1 MALQVGELYAQLT
14 MDSGPFDKG
23 VDGLKGK
30 LGKMG
35 GLVAGA
41 LGGVVLAGVTALGGA
56 MVASVA
62 SANTFSK
69 AMNGLQTA
77 TGATE
82 EEMASMGD
90 AIKNVYARNFG
101 QDINDVAKAM
111 EYAKQATTA
120 TGEELEYLTQ
130 DALMLRDAFGYEV
143 TDSVKASDKLM
154 RQFGLTGSESMA
166 MIAEATQKGLNKSDD
181 LIDTIDEYSVYFA
194 TAGLDAEA
202 MFAIFE
208 NASNAGVR
216 NLDYVGD
223 AVKEFGI
230 RAKDG
235 SKVSREA
242 FSALGLD
249 IEEMETGMAKGGET
263 AKNTFLKVIEALQG
277 MEDPVLKNMAGVA
290 LFGTKYEDLEADAIK
305 AMGNINGTIKG
316 SIETLDSINAIKY
329 DSFGEVFAGIGRQ
342 LQVGLLMPLG
352 EKVLPL
358 LNDFATW
365 IATKIPGMI
374 AYFENFGSQAQGIF
388 ARFQPVIQNV
398 MGVIQQM
405 IPVWVGAFQTIMGVV
420 GPVMDFIGSKIK
432 EVVTMFTE
440 FWKKN
445 GQDLLTNV
453 QIVFNG
459 MWAVIQFVMPAVLA
473 IVSMVFNTVKG
484 VITGALNVISGVFKV
499 FAGLFTGDWSKMWDG
514 IKQLVSGAIELLW
527 NLWNLMLF
535 GRLVAGI
542 KLLGTKLLGGF
553 KSMWTGIQNG
563 TGNFISSIQ
572 TSFMNMVTSVVGF
585 FKSLYTRGIE
595 IFTSMRTIGASIFE
609 AMKQA
614 IYNIILLLKDKAVSL
629 IGGMKTGITT
639 AFDNIL
645 ASAKSIFTSVK
656 DAILNPIQT
665 AKDTL
670 LGIIDTIV
678 NAFKNMVI
686 KIPTPKLPKINV
698 GSKSVGGFP
707 IPTFDIDWFKTG
719 GIATGP
725 AIAGIG
731 EAGSEAIV
739 PLAGRRMKPFAEAI
753 AKQMGGVGGGGG
765 DIYVSVTSDELHKM
779 AQAVRTMEDLKQTFR
794 KK

>member
-62 SANTFSK
+62 SANQFSK

-101 QDINDVAKAM
+101 EDITDVAKAM
-111 EYAKQATTA
+111 EYAKQATGA
-120 TGEELEYLTQ
+120 VGEELEYLTQ
-130 DALMLRDAFGYEV
+130 DALMLRDTFGYEV
-143 TDSVKASDKLM
+143 TESLKATDKLM
-154 RQFGLTGSESMA
+154 REFGLTGTESMS
-166 MIAEATQKGLNKSDD
+166 MIAQATQKGLNKSDD

-305 AMGNINGTIKG
+305 AMGNINGSIKG
-316 SIETLDSINAIKY
+316 SVEVLDSINQIKY
-329 DSFGEVFAGIGRQ
+329 DSFGEVFTGIGRQ
-342 LQVGLLMPLG
+342 IQVGLLMPLG

-358 LNDFATW
+358 LNDFANW
-365 IATKIPGMI
+365 VATKIPGMV

-388 ARFQPVIQNV
+388 ARFQPIIQNV
-398 MGVIQQM
+398 MGIIQQM
-405 IPVWVGAFQTIMGVV
+405 IPVWVSSFQTIMDVV
-420 GPVMDFIGSKIK
+420 GPIMDFVGSKIK

-440 FWKKN
+440 FWKTN
-445 GQDLLTNV
+445 GKDLLTNV

-459 MWAVIQFVMPAVLA
+459 IWEIIQFVMPLVLA
-473 IVSMVFNTVKG
+473 IVTMVFNSVKG
-484 VITGALNVISGVFKV
+484 VISGALNIISGVFKV

-514 IKQLVSGAIELLW
+514 VKQLVGGAIEFLW

-535 GRLVAGI
+535 GRLVSGI
-542 KLLGTKLLGGF
+542 KMLGTKLLGGF

-563 TGNFISSIQ
+563 TGSFISTIQ

-585 FKSLYTRGIE
+585 FRSLFTRGIE

-629 IGGMKTGITT
+629 ITGMKTGITT

-645 ASAKSIFTSVK
+645 TSAKSIFASVK
-656 DAILNPIQT
+656 SAIVDPITT
-665 AKDTL
+665 AKETL

-678 NAFKNMVI
+678 KAFANMVI
-686 KIPTPKLPKINV
+686 KIPTPKLPKLNV
-698 GSKSVGGFP
+698 GSKSVAGFP
-707 IPTFDIDWFKTG
+707 VPTFDLDWFKTG

-739 PLAGRRMKPFAEAI
+739 PLAGRRMRPFAEAI

-765 DIYVSVTSDELHKM
+765 DIYVSVTSDDLHKM